1 MGIGHSEDSELQ
13 PPGVPFDFFFF
24 SRDALC
30 CTVVH
35 QLLFLPFSVRAES
48 FFDGTPLRMRNVI
61 FSVRSDRGWVRGRG
75 KRKKK
80 DTL

>member
-1 MGIGHSEDSELQ
+1 MGIGHSEDRELQ
-13 PPGVPFDFFFF
+13 PPGVPFDFF

-30 CTVVH
+30 STVVH

-61 FSVRSDRGWVRGRG
+61 FSVRSDRGWMRGRG
-75 KRKKK
+75 KRKNN